1 MALVGVR
8 ASYHRILNQIE
19 FLLPGKLR
27 PIYNHPAGKDMIN
40 ITASGPTNP
49 AGLVFA
55 GLADMTRPAD
65 KLSLSQ
71 SGVLMT
77 TGVIWS
83 RWSLVIIPKNW
94 FLFCC
99 NCFLGA
105 SGATQ
110 LFRIW
115 MYQQEVK
122 KQQEAEAAEL
132 KIKQLAEAHPLLD
145 YLELATLT
153 N

>member
-27 PIYNHPAGKDMIN
+27 PIYNHPAGPK
-40 ITASGPTNP
+40 TVFFWAPVCKW
-49 AGLVFA
+49 GLVFA

>member
-8 ASYHRILNQIE
+8 ASYHRILYQIE
-19 FLLPGKLR
+19 LLLPGKLR
-27 PIYNHPAGKDMIN
+27 PIYNHPAGPK
-40 ITASGPTNP
+40 TVFFWAPVCKW
-49 AGLVFA
+49 GLVFA

-132 KIKQLAEAHPLLD
+132 KVKQLAEAHPLLD